1 MSDKCGDDGVV
12 VYLKSVIITITVY
25 KVQNSINHIFLL
37 KERIKHGNLVLHY
50 NHPPSSTIQMI
61 ERPYN

>member
-25 KVQNSINHIFLL
+25 KVQNSINLIFLL

-50 NHPPSSTIQMI
+50 NHPPS
-61 ERPYN
+61 